1 MHETQ
6 VDQDMQLKALIE
18 NAQLTSR
25 RAVRVEAG
33 LRNSGMTRPSGAGPC
48 KQGFRTIFAGA
59 GAVVRLCALCDWR
72 LSWAPAHLLRLARGT
87 TGAMRS
93 VCVGG
98 GWGDEGGEGSRPA

>member
-72 LSWAPAHLLRLARGT
+72 LQLGACPAAT
-87 TGAMRS
+87 TGARHR
-93 VCVGG
+93 VCV
-98 GWGDEGGEGSRPA
+98 E